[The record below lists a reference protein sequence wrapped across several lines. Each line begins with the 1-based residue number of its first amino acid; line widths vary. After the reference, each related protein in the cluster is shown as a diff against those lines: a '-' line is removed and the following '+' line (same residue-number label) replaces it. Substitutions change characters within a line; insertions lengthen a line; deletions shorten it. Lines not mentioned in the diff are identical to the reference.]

1 MQHKNKPLGWAC
13 ISPPP
18 RPVVLCHG
26 CPGPLP
32 SVYHMCVFI
41 ASCSTMIFP
50 PLGRPPLLP
59 SAPCSL
65 LLIGSSPHHTTRNER
80 RGSWELIA
88 TLSSV
93 LEMPHCTATFN
104 VQFCFLHG
112 AVTSKR
118 VGLCLFCS
126 ALWSRD
132 ADDLY
137 HSYSL
142 DAISSAR
149 PWAP

>member
-13 ISPPP
+13 SSPPVP
-18 RPVVLCHG
+18 SFYAAVVLD
-26 CPGPLP
+26 PLP
-32 SVYHMCVFI
+32 SVYHMCIFI
-41 ASCSTMIFP
+41 ASRSTMIFP

-59 SAPCSL
+59 SDTCSL
-65 LLIGSSPHHTTRNER
+65 LLIGSSPHHAMRNEYH
-80 RGSWELIA
+80 GSWELIA
-88 TLSSV
+88 TLLSV

-104 VQFCFLHG
+104 VQFCLLHG

-126 ALWSRD
+126 ALWSQD
-132 ADDLY
+132 AADLD

-142 DAISSAR
+142 DAMFSAR